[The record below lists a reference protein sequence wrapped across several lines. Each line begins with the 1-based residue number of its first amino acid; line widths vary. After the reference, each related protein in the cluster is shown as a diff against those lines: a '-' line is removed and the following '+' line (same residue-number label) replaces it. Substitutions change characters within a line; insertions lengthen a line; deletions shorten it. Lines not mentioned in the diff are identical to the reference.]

1 MDGIKMDLTALL
13 RNDSNVNLFSPDFKL
28 FETRIKR
35 NALEASWHC
44 TVVNEHW
51 DAGGPD
57 RQNGQQ
63 LPFLGLP
70 SASAGR
76 LQSGLPNTPLGLS
89 SACAGML
96 QSGKENEY
104 IHSGAGQVS

>member
-1 MDGIKMDLTALL
+1 MALL
-13 RNDSNVNLFSPDFKL
+13 RNGSIVDLFSPDFKL

-35 NALEASWHC
+35 DALEASWQC
-44 TVVNEHW
+44 NAVNEHW

-63 LPFLGLP
+63 L
-70 SASAGR
+70 
-76 LQSGLPNTPLGLS
+76 QNTPLGLS